1 MDENYKIKI
10 SKTKAYWQ
18 SDYKQEL
25 SDSDALEILDTTTDL
40 ISFFNDV
47 VKSRQQERERG
58 DVIMG

>member
-1 MDENYKIKI
+1 MDGNYKIKI

-18 SDYKQEL
+18 SDYGHEL

-40 ISFFNDV
+40 ISFFSDV
-47 VKSRQQERERG
+47 VKSRQQEKERG